1 MIGVEIRG
9 MHGVPRMTVLCFLG
23 QTNRTV
29 KDPHQEYDVIS
40 VRIHEKYMTKIN
52 DYGFDIALLKLARP
66 AFPVCGTRGSACLP
80 PQCERVPVGKDCYIT
95 GRIT

>member
-66 AFPVCGTRGSACLP
+66 AFPVFRKSMPSSSMRTRSS
-80 PQCERVPVGKDCYIT
+80 GKGLLYH
-95 GRIT
+95 G